1 MGLSC
6 SAGMTRWVR
15 SALYA
20 GSGCLPMTAEVTA
33 AVLTARRTTQHIRL
47 STPDDAYERLCILTI
62 PPSLGPS
69 PPYAGRYT
77 VSSRFWC
84 HSCECGY
91 IVRGLRTV
99 CCLAAPTS

>member
-47 STPDDAYERLCILTI
+47 STPDDAYERLCILTM
-62 PPSLGPS
+62 PLSLGLLRLMLADTPS
-69 PPYAGRYT
+69 PHGSGAT
-77 VSSRFWC
+77 
-84 HSCECGY
+84 
-91 IVRGLRTV
+91 
-99 CCLAAPTS
+99 LASVGTLSEGSERSVASPL